1 MALPPISSTPVPQ
14 VRTGESTAARAAQRA
29 FFNAALGGASA
40 PAAPQPVA
48 AVAPAPP
55 PRAATPQV
63 QAQPETAELNR
74 TYRPG
79 SRLDIR
85 V

>member
-29 FFNAALGGASA
+29 FFNAALGNAGA
-40 PAAPQPVA
+40 PAVAQPVA
-48 AVAPAPP
+48 AVAPAAP
-55 PRAATPQV
+55 PRVATAQV
-63 QAQPETAELNR
+63 QAQAETAQPTR
-74 TYRPG
+74 AYRPG

>member
-1 MALPPISSTPVPQ
+1 MALPPISRTPVPQ

-29 FFNAALGGASA
+29 FFNAALGTAGA
-40 PAAPQPVA
+40 PVAAQPVA
-48 AVAPAPP
+48 AVVPVAPP
-55 PRAATPQV
+55 RVATTQV
-63 QAQPETAELNR
+63 QAQAETAQPAR
-74 TYRPG
+74 AYRPG